1 MNIEQSFLMG
11 QFDRKGLK
19 TPIPFAIY
27 SKDGNFYSGLY
38 IIKGSEEIR
47 EEKGI
52 LKEAVFMVNG
62 NTNAYCHWT
71 LLGENSSLETIPG
84 CIEVDFTEI
93 GNYI

>member
-1 MNIEQSFLMG
+1 
-11 QFDRKGLK
+11 
-19 TPIPFAIY
+19 
-27 SKDGNFYSGLY
+27 
-38 IIKGSEEIR
+38 
-47 EEKGI
+47 
-52 LKEAVFMVNG
+52 MVNG